1 MSKNLKRICVYCGSN
16 SGIRP
21 EYLES
26 AIQLGKF
33 LAEQEIELVYGGAK
47 IGLMGAVATA
57 TMNNGGK
64 VIGVMPKNF
73 INKGLAHNNL
83 TELLAVTTMH
93 ERKKMMFDLADGFI
107 ALPGGMGTIEEIFE
121 ILTWGQLGFHE
132 KACGLLNVCG
142 YFDNML
148 KFIDHS
154 INQQF
159 VKQEYHS
166 MILVDSEIKGLLV
179 QFENYDPIKVKKWI
193 E

>member
-1 MSKNLKRICVYCGSN
+1 MSNKLKRICVYCGSN
-16 SGIRP
+16 SGIRS

-47 IGLMGAVATA
+47 VGLMGAVATA
-57 TMNNGGK
+57 AINNGGK
-64 VIGVMPKNF
+64 VIGVMPEPFIKNF
-73 INKGLAHNNL
+73 SHNSL
-83 TELLAVTTMH
+83 TELYAVPTMH
-93 ERKKMMFDLADGFI
+93 ERKKTMFDLSDGFI

-132 KACGLLNVCG
+132 KPCGLLNVCG

-148 KFIDHS
+148 KFVEHS

-159 VKQEYHS
+159 VKQEYQS
-166 MILVDSEIKGLLV
+166 MILVESEIKNLLV
-179 QFENYDPIKVKKWI
+179 QFENYKPIKIKKWI
-193 E
+193 N

>member
-1 MSKNLKRICVYCGSN
+1 MSKKLTRICVYCGSN

-33 LAEQEIELVYGGAK
+33 LAEQKIELVYGGAK

-64 VIGVMPKNF
+64 VIGVIPEPFKD
-73 INKGLAHNNL
+73 LAHNNL
-83 TELLAVTTMH
+83 TELYTVSTMH
-93 ERKKMMFDLADGFI
+93 ERKKTMFDLSDGFI
-107 ALPGGMGTIEEIFE
+107 TLPGGIGTIEEIFE

-132 KACGLLNVCG
+132 KPCGLLNVCG

-148 KFIDHS
+148 KFIEHS
-154 INQQF
+154 IHQQF
-159 VKQEYHS
+159 VKPEYQS
-166 MILVDSEIKGLLV
+166 MILVDSEIKNLLA
-179 QFENYDPIKVKKWI
+179 QFENYEPIKIKKWI
-193 E
+193 D